1 MMLCGRGKGSPNVS
15 RELKE
20 SLRNDDSNGRDI
32 ITDKEHD
39 WLLTVRHAFWCN
51 FLM

>member
-1 MMLCGRGKGSPNVS
+1 MTLCGRGKGSQNVN

-20 SLRNDDSNGRDI
+20 SLRNDGNNGRDN

-39 WLLTVRHAFWCN
+39 
-51 FLM
+51 